1 MGDEP
6 ELPRWAL
13 SVIKRVLLGLSG
25 VLVFGFQALT
35 VMAQGPSLVTELR
48 SHQVCCVAK
57 KNKIKFYFWMFPGGP
72 VVRIL
77 SFHCRVCRF
86 TP

>member
-25 VLVFGFQALT
+25 VLVLGFQALT
-35 VMAQGPSLVTELR
+35 VMA
-48 SHQVCCVAK
+48 
-57 KNKIKFYFWMFPGGP
+57 
-72 VVRIL
+72 
-77 SFHCRVCRF
+77 
-86 TP
+86 

>member
-25 VLVFGFQALT
+25 VLVLGFQALT
-35 VMAQGPSLVTELR
+35 VMAQGPSLGRELR
-48 SHQVCCVAK
+48 CRQVCCWQR
-57 KNKIKFYFWMFPGGP
+57 NFWMFPGGP

-77 SFHCRVCRF
+77 SFHYRGCRF